1 MDMEDIHY
9 LLGGTIFA
17 RAENYMK
24 HIESFDC
31 ETEENGVRHLC
42 AEIEGSGD
50 HLYTT
55 EAWLRQNGSFVSASC
70 TCPYNDNGN
79 GLFCEHI
86 GALLLYDLKE
96 QKTVKVQRRAQTE
109 PAEISGVVRGVAN
122 LPEKPAEEPEAH
134 RKDSYVSG
142 LEMLFGKKWRSDEPE
157 SDDAARALLRTY
169 QEGALAELEDNTLP
183 QRTGFVE
190 LEPELTLL
198 QYGTPWLRLRISLSL
213 IHI

>member
-55 EAWLRQNGSFVSASC
+55 EAWLRQMAVSSVQAVPARITIMAMGFFVSTS
-70 TCPYNDNGN
+70 
-79 GLFCEHI
+79 
-86 GALLLYDLKE
+86 
-96 QKTVKVQRRAQTE
+96 
-109 PAEISGVVRGVAN
+109 VRCCC
-122 LPEKPAEEPEAH
+122 
-134 RKDSYVSG
+134 
-142 LEMLFGKKWRSDEPE
+142 M
-157 SDDAARALLRTY
+157 
-169 QEGALAELEDNTLP
+169 
-183 QRTGFVE
+183 
-190 LEPELTLL
+190 
-198 QYGTPWLRLRISLSL
+198 I
-213 IHI
+213 

>member
-96 QKTVKVQRRAQTE
+96 QKAVKVQRRTQTE
-109 PAEISGVVRGVAN
+109 PAKIPGVVRGVAN
-122 LPEKPAEEPEAH
+122 LPEKPAEEPEAP

-142 LEMLFGKKWRSDEPE
+142 LEMLFGKNGGATSRSPTTQPVHCCAPIRKGHWLSWR
-157 SDDAARALLRTY
+157 T
-169 QEGALAELEDNTLP
+169 
-183 QRTGFVE
+183 
-190 LEPELTLL
+190 
-198 QYGTPWLRLRISLSL
+198 TPCPSAPVLWNWNRN
-213 IHI
+213 

>member
-42 AEIEGSGD
+42 AEIGGSGD

-79 GLFCEHI
+79 GLFVS
-86 GALLLYDLKE
+86 
-96 QKTVKVQRRAQTE
+96 T
-109 PAEISGVVRGVAN
+109 SVRCCC
-122 LPEKPAEEPEAH
+122 
-134 RKDSYVSG
+134 
-142 LEMLFGKKWRSDEPE
+142 M
-157 SDDAARALLRTY
+157 T
-169 QEGALAELEDNTLP
+169 
-183 QRTGFVE
+183 
-190 LEPELTLL
+190 
-198 QYGTPWLRLRISLSL
+198 
-213 IHI
+213 

>member
-96 QKTVKVQRRAQTE
+96 QKAVKVQRRAQTE
-109 PAEISGVVRGVAN
+109 PAEIPGVVRGVAN
-122 LPEKPAEEPEAH
+122 LPEKPAEEPETP
-134 RKDSYVSG
+134 
-142 LEMLFGKKWRSDEPE
+142 GKT
-157 SDDAARALLRTY
+157 AMFRALKCCSAKNG
-169 QEGALAELEDNTLP
+169 GATSRSPTTQPCAAAHLSG
-183 QRTGFVE
+183 RGTG
-190 LEPELTLL
+190 
-198 QYGTPWLRLRISLSL
+198 
-213 IHI
+213 